1 MTAFSD
7 FKIHPTALA
16 NRAEPVARVASPSE
30 TKAAGEGFAAAM
42 ATAGE
47 AAASARTTD
56 IKADTAIRPL
66 VKHEARKAPPLEQFE
81 GFVLRSFVESML
93 PSGDSEFFG
102 KGTAGDIWRSM
113 LAEQIGNEI
122 AKGGG
127 IGIADTIAKKN
138 GVSAAGGGTAAAGEG
153 LAKLRAED
161 GAALATEH
169 RAARR
174 GG

>member
-1 MTAFSD
+1 MTVFSD

-16 NRAEPVARVASPSE
+16 AKAEPVVRAASPAE
-30 TKAAGEGFAAAM
+30 TKVAGEGFAAAL
-42 ATAGE
+42 ASAGE
-47 AAASARTTD
+47 ANGPAKPTEA
-56 IKADTAIRPL
+56 KFEPAIRPL
-66 VKHEARKAPPLEQFE
+66 VKHEAREVPPLEQFE

-113 LAEQIGNEI
+113 LAEHIGNEI

-127 IGIADTIAKKN
+127 IGIADMIAGKK
-138 GVSAAGGGTAAAGEG
+138 GVPVDERAAAGVGEG
-153 LAKLRAED
+153 LAKLRAGD
-161 GAALATEH
+161 DAGRAATQGP
-169 RAARR
+169 ARR